1 MSLFLV
7 LIGSPGRAVKSPNG
21 PWGLNEPWSLGSPGT
36 LIGLALSAL
45 TEGEKCRALGA
56 GLAPS
61 RSQHWGAKG
70 VAPSCS
76 VPVARFACSQPGA
89 TPGQSE
95 STFTP
100 DSRKDP
106 GKLRRNRAGPWAVPQ
121 FPAGPQEAPAD
132 QGHPGNLPGCLT
144 SRGHLSFQPDMTTG
158 PGSTSSS
165 RGGPSSCPGHMSL

>member
-45 TEGEKCRALGA
+45 TEGEKCRALEA

-61 RSQHWGAKG
+61 QSQHWGAKG

-76 VPVARFACSQPGA
+76 VPVAHSACSQPGA

-100 DSRKDP
+100 DSRKD
-106 GKLRRNRAGPWAVPQ
+106 R
-121 FPAGPQEAPAD
+121 
-132 QGHPGNLPGCLT
+132 GNLDETGQVPGQCL
-144 SRGHLSFQPDMTTG
+144 
-158 PGSTSSS
+158 SSLLAL
-165 RGGPSSCPGHMSL
+165 RKLLLTKVTQAICLDA